1 MKFAFKMRLSLLFLG
16 LFSVCHA
23 HTPSQ
28 YRYTSEADIESQ
40 SCGDYLSKLATFCD
54 DPQMEDCY
62 CVNNNSMASYMG
74 CLSVE
79 GKLKPTILESI
90 VQSCAQYNVTV
101 EQLEDAYEY
110 YQTSAVS
117 ADDIPD
123 FNVSVPVD
131 VPILVDE
138 EIVMQYKLS
147 YVYVYGTYN
156 NSLYYGF
163 GPLGYWVLAL
173 LIASIAHWTKFL
185 APGFVKKRYGR
196 YTNWFRKNFTMS
208 AVCKNRTEPMKIRGI
223 PIALIPTRVETAVS
237 VGYLVVVIVCSGS
250 QIKYYADDKYYSDG
264 TKSLAK
270 YVAVRT
276 GILASYSSPLLILF
290 AGRNNF
296 LQWATGWNFATFMGY
311 HRWVGRV
318 VFILVLVHTV
328 GYTISFADQYAEYM
342 ADNYMI
348 WGTIAT
354 IASGLILGQGLLVL
368 RRMSYEIF
376 LFWHI
381 VLAVLFVAGSWLHVD
396 TLGYVNWYYATT
408 AIWCIDRVVRVIR
421 LVLFGFP
428 ISTIE
433 LVAGDTLKVTTPKPS
448 YWQSV
453 PGGHAFIHFIRPSC
467 FWQSH
472 PFTFTEAVETNNKIV
487 LYCKVKGG
495 VTHGLYKYIAS
506 QPGQTVKMR
515 VGIEGPY
522 GESTPARYCDTAVF
536 VAGGNGIPGI
546 YSEAY
551 DLARRDSKQKVKLV
565 WIVRDYK
572 SLDWFYEELQF
583 LKGKNIETIVYLTR
597 PTNQTAESDK
607 EKKKTDDSDGS
618 SFKVAEDLCHVEFRH
633 GRPDVEDFVKHEIEE
648 SNGSIAFVTCGHPEM
663 VDHLRYVV
671 SHNLSE
677 EKRIEFYEQLQ
688 VWS

>member
-421 LVLFGFP
+421 GWGY
-428 ISTIE
+428 S
-433 LVAGDTLKVTTPKPS
+433 
-448 YWQSV
+448 Q
-453 PGGHAFIHFIRPSC
+453 
-467 FWQSH
+467 
-472 PFTFTEAVETNNKIV
+472 
-487 LYCKVKGG
+487 
-495 VTHGLYKYIAS
+495 AS